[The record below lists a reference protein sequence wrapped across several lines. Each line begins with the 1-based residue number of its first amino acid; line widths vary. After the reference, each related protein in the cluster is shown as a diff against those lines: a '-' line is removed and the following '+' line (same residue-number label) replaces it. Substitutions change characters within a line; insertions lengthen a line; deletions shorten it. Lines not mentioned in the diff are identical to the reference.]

1 MRLLDSTG
9 GLSLDGSNHFRLP
22 AQGRPT
28 SAHLDSLPAQALRG
42 ATLGTGPLGGADGGA
57 GASDGEAS
65 AQGAR
70 QAGPKTMMDFFLPA
84 TPESVAAS
92 TVRAESPDR
101 SLRWGDGSQPRNAE
115 LSWD

>member
-1 MRLLDSTG
+1 
-9 GLSLDGSNHFRLP
+9 
-22 AQGRPT
+22 
-28 SAHLDSLPAQALRG
+28 
-42 ATLGTGPLGGADGGA
+42 
-57 GASDGEAS
+57 
-65 AQGAR
+65 
-70 QAGPKTMMDFFLPA
+70 MMDFFLPA

>member
-57 GASDGEAS
+57 GASDGEAG